1 MPDEKEF
8 HRYENM
14 IPQMLNES
22 RMGSRVGSQ
31 MGITSGLQTKQSA
44 GAVQDTFEKRELQ
57 VVKPSIYFSAIEAKN
72 KVIEMSL
79 GAQVP

>member
-44 GAVQDTFEKRELQ
+44 GAV
-57 VVKPSIYFSAIEAKN
+57 
-72 KVIEMSL
+72 
-79 GAQVP
+79 